1 MNAPSVFKVLNIAA
15 LAALGGLGATFGY
28 RFFRSEIAA
37 SVYRDR
43 LDQAADDYRQ
53 LASTYNQAVR
63 RTAVTELLVR
73 DGTLRVRI
81 RGLSGVL
88 QEIPTPYDP
97 RGEIYID
104 YVVVDHRLWIRRVFD
119 ARTPPEDGLIIDP
132 RFINV
137 EWNVEQARYGKAV
150 YRSLTEGRWVVTV
163 TGDGSLGLT
172 RAEDRDA
179 IDLQPAPPV
188 KDYDQVVEQARGQ
201 ADAIT
206 ARDVWNWVTGTR
218 SSR

>member
-1 MNAPSVFKVLNIAA
+1 MQVPSVFKVLNIAA
-15 LAALGGLGATFGY
+15 LTALGALGTMFGY
-28 RFFRSEIAA
+28 RFFRSELAA
-37 SVYRDR
+37 AVYRDR
-43 LDQAADDYRQ
+43 LEQAADDYRQ
-53 LASTYNQAVR
+53 LASTYNAAVR

-73 DGTLRVRI
+73 DGALRVRI

-88 QEIPTPYDP
+88 QEIPTPFDP

-104 YVVVDHRLWIRRVFD
+104 YVVIDNRLWIRRVFD
-119 ARTPPEDGLIIDP
+119 SRTAPGDGLIVDP

-150 YRSLTEGRWVVTV
+150 YRSLSEGRWVVTV

-172 RAEDRDA
+172 RADDGDTVE
-179 IDLQPAPPV
+179 LESAPPV

-206 ARDVWNWVTGTR
+206 ARDVWNWATGR
-218 SSR
+218 